1 MKLQSNAWADAGP
14 IPERY
19 AAGRVDAT
27 TTVAFAENVSP
38 PLAWSGVPPGTRS
51 SALVCHDPDVPSRP
65 DDVNQPGREVP
76 DDLPRLDFFH
86 WVLVD
91 LPAGTTRLSEGEF
104 SRGFTPHG
112 KGPET
117 PHGARQGINDYTG
130 WFAADPERRGD
141 YHGYDGPFPP
151 FNDARMH
158 RYVFTLYALDVARL
172 PLAGRFGGA
181 DVRRAVQGHLLAQ
194 AAFSGTYTLNA
205 RLQGRA
211 S

>member
-1 MKLQSNAWADAGP
+1 MKLESNAWADAGP

-19 AAGRVDAT
+19 AAGRLDAA

-38 PLAWSGVPPGTRS
+38 PLAWSDVPPGTRS
-51 SALVCHDPDVPSRP
+51 FALVCHDPDVPSRP

-76 DDLPRLDFFH
+76 ESLPRRDFFH

-91 LPAGTTRLSEGEF
+91 LPAATTQLCEGEF
-104 SRGFTPHG
+104 SRGFTAHG

-117 PHGARQGINDYTG
+117 PHGARQGINDYTD
-130 WFAADPERRGD
+130 WFAADPERQGD

-158 RYVFTLYALDVARL
+158 RYVFTLYALDIARL

-181 DVRRAVQGHLLAQ
+181 EVRRAVQGHLLAQ

-205 RLQGRA
+205 RLQGCA